1 MFADDGASVP
11 TLDTLRKATPG
22 LPSLPLALVTI
33 VVACYTALNELDRLI
48 GSVPAGGYSASF
60 TAANTAPSARVFALL
75 GQLNG
80 AANGF
85 VLAYV
90 LVDCALAVTYGYL
103 LHGALSEARRRGVIP
118 AGAPLGLL
126 TTPRPR
132 LAVVAAG
139 ADIVENLLLLGVVV
153 GGLPL
158 ALPAMAATA
167 VKWLCLA
174 GVGASLLYG
183 ALGTARG
190 RKVGRDLLRAVAVHR
205 FSLLAVLPV
214 TLLAL
219 VSGPGIFDQLPD
231 VQRAWLDVAGGR
243 TGPRD
248 GFVAVVALG
257 AVTVGVF
264 LLNRLETDDLYRR
277 RAMARRGEQRPVAP
291 LWQWLFGP
299 IVAGV
304 LAGLSALLGGVV
316 RWGIFGLFVGI
327 PLAVAGASWLLRRR
341 GTLTPP
347 ELVGPKAPVRLAW
360 LVGDALVLAGV
371 VAASLGL
378 LRSFVVLAAV
388 PEGGARTVAAWAA
401 VLLGPGVA
409 VATWWVGIPALT
421 SVCGHWPGV
430 RSLLRPGA
438 GWGMRDLSPA
448 ALGGTSRR
456 AVRGGA
462 WAGIATS
469 AGLLV
474 LIGAGPRQA
483 ADLFG
488 VLGVVMISLGL
499 LMLLVGTT
507 VAVHVSFAPPEL
519 FWTKA
524 LRLRDVPVVGL
535 LVVVLLAATL
545 QGGDTAVHGVRPL
558 AATAS
563 PGDSPQTAVEQW
575 LARVDVGDCRV
586 NVGTARSP
594 RWARPMV
601 FVAAEGGGIRAAYW
615 TAAVMSQLRGTCAV
629 DAVALASG
637 VSGGSVGL
645 AVLRATPVGEGSDAV
660 WDLGGAA
667 ALGQAV
673 DGLLVRDL
681 AYSVTGVPGLVDGAW
696 LDRAGLMET
705 AWETSL
711 PGLAAD
717 FYAPASGGL
726 RAPLVLNATD
736 ANTGCRVLATHLRL
750 DRPRLERCGESTA
763 PLANSRDLRDY
774 LADSARPLGDGDRC
788 LPGIRLSSA
797 AMASARFPYVTPSG
811 VVGPC
816 REAAAT
822 QLIDGGYAEGSGL
835 GSLIDLAP
843 RLLAV
848 APDDGIPVL
857 PIVVYLDNGRGSDLA
872 PPPPG
877 TLPELLVPPLGLRN
891 ARGSQQS
898 PTAWLQRA
906 GELSVGRDP
915 LPARVFVVAQDS
927 APGVQAPL
935 GWVLSAA
942 SRADMDRSIRVAVE
956 RAAQHGP
963 DPDDEELQEAE
974 QEQRQGYPGLAE
986 LVRLFHTGR

>member
-1 MFADDGASVP
+1 MDAHAGEGPGP
-11 TLDTLRKATPG
+11 TLRQLRDATPTLPG
-22 LPSLPLALVTI
+22 LQLSLSTV
-33 VVACYTALNELDRLI
+33 VVACLIVLGELDRLI
-48 GSVPAGGYSASF
+48 GSIPAGGYAASMG
-60 TAANTAPSARVFALL
+60 AANGWPGGRAIGLL
-75 GQLNG
+75 GATAG

-85 VLAYV
+85 VIAYV
-90 LVDCALAVTYGYL
+90 LVDCALAVTYGHL
-103 LHGALSEARRRGVIP
+103 LHGALSAMRRRGVVP

-132 LAVVAAG
+132 VAVVAAG
-139 ADIVENLLLLGVVV
+139 ADVAENLLLLGVVV

-158 ALPAMAATA
+158 AVPAMAATA
-167 VKWLCLA
+167 VKWLSLA
-174 GVGASLLYG
+174 GTAASLLYG
-183 ALGTARG
+183 AVGTPRG
-190 RKVGRDLLRAVAVHR
+190 RRAGAGLLRAVGVHR

-219 VSGPGIFDQLPD
+219 VPGAGIFDQLPD
-231 VQRAWLDVAGGR
+231 VQRAWLDTADGR
-243 TGPRD
+243 NGPRD
-248 GFVAVVALG
+248 GLVAIVALG
-257 AVTVGVF
+257 AVTLGVF
-264 LLNRLETDDLYRR
+264 LLSRLETDDLYRR
-277 RAMARRGEQRPVAP
+277 RAMARRGERRPVAP

-299 IVAGV
+299 IVVGL

-316 RWGIFGLFVGI
+316 RWGVVGLFVGV
-327 PLAVAGASWLLRRR
+327 PLVVAGASWWLRRR
-341 GTLTPP
+341 GTSTPP
-347 ELVGPKAPVRLAW
+347 ELAEPKAPVRLAW
-360 LVGDALVLAGV
+360 LVGDVLVLAGV

-388 PEGGARTVAAWAA
+388 PEGGARTAAAWAA
-401 VLLGPGVA
+401 VLLGPGAA

-421 SVCGHWPGV
+421 AVCGHWPSL

-438 GWGMRDLSPA
+438 GWGMRDLGPTTP
-448 ALGGTSRR
+448 GDTSRR

-462 WAGIATS
+462 WAGIAAA
-469 AGLLV
+469 AGLLI

-519 FWTKA
+519 FWTKG

-535 LVVVLLAATL
+535 LVAVLLAATL
-545 QGGDTAVHGVRPL
+545 QGGDTAVHGVRSL

-563 PGDSPQTAVEQW
+563 PGDSPQAAVAQW
-575 LARVDVGDCRV
+575 LARVDDGHCRV
-586 NVGTARSP
+586 NAGTARSP
-594 RWARPMV
+594 RWVRPMV

-615 TAAVMSQLRGTCAV
+615 TAAVMSRLGGTCAV

-645 AVLRATPVGEGSDAV
+645 AVLRATPPGEGSDAV
-660 WDLGGAA
+660 WRLGDAA

-681 AYSVTGVPGLVDGAW
+681 AYAVTGVPGLVDGVW

-705 AWETSL
+705 AWEARV

-717 FYAPASGGL
+717 FSASATGAL
-726 RAPLVLNATD
+726 QAPLVLNSTD

-750 DRPRLERCGESTA
+750 DRPRLERCGENTA

-774 LADSARPLGDGDRC
+774 LAPVGEASEGDRC
-788 LPGIRLSSA
+788 LGGVRLSTA
-797 AMASARFPYVTPSG
+797 AMLSARFPYVTPSG

-816 REAAAT
+816 GEAAAT

-848 APDDGIPVL
+848 APDDDVPVL

-872 PPPPG
+872 PSPPG
-877 TLPELLVPPLGLRN
+877 TLPELLVPPVGLRN
-891 ARGSQQS
+891 GRGSQQS

-906 GELSVGRDP
+906 KELSVGRDP
-915 LPARVFVVAQDS
+915 LPTRVFVVAQDS
-927 APGVQAPL
+927 VPGVQAPL

-942 SRADMDRSIRVAVE
+942 SRADMDRSIGIAAE

-963 DPDDEELQEAE
+963 DLDDAEQQEAE

-986 LVRLFHTGR
+986 LLRLFQHGG

>member
-1 MFADDGASVP
+1 
-11 TLDTLRKATPG
+11 
-22 LPSLPLALVTI
+22 
-33 VVACYTALNELDRLI
+33 
-48 GSVPAGGYSASF
+48 
-60 TAANTAPSARVFALL
+60 
-75 GQLNG
+75 
-80 AANGF
+80 
-85 VLAYV
+85 
-90 LVDCALAVTYGYL
+90 
-103 LHGALSEARRRGVIP
+103 
-118 AGAPLGLL
+118 
-126 TTPRPR
+126 
-132 LAVVAAG
+132 
-139 ADIVENLLLLGVVV
+139 
-153 GGLPL
+153 
-158 ALPAMAATA
+158 
-167 VKWLCLA
+167 
-174 GVGASLLYG
+174 
-183 ALGTARG
+183 
-190 RKVGRDLLRAVAVHR
+190 
-205 FSLLAVLPV
+205 
-214 TLLAL
+214 
-219 VSGPGIFDQLPD
+219 
-231 VQRAWLDVAGGR
+231 
-243 TGPRD
+243 
-248 GFVAVVALG
+248 
-257 AVTVGVF
+257 
-264 LLNRLETDDLYRR
+264 
-277 RAMARRGEQRPVAP
+277 
-291 LWQWLFGP
+291 
-299 IVAGV
+299 
-304 LAGLSALLGGVV
+304 
-316 RWGIFGLFVGI
+316 
-327 PLAVAGASWLLRRR
+327 
-341 GTLTPP
+341 
-347 ELVGPKAPVRLAW
+347 
-360 LVGDALVLAGV
+360 
-371 VAASLGL
+371 
-378 LRSFVVLAAV
+378 
-388 PEGGARTVAAWAA
+388 
-401 VLLGPGVA
+401 
-409 VATWWVGIPALT
+409 
-421 SVCGHWPGV
+421 
-430 RSLLRPGA
+430 
-438 GWGMRDLSPA
+438 
-448 ALGGTSRR
+448 
-456 AVRGGA
+456 
-462 WAGIATS
+462 
-469 AGLLV
+469 
-474 LIGAGPRQA
+474 
-483 ADLFG
+483 
-488 VLGVVMISLGL
+488 
-499 LMLLVGTT
+499 
-507 VAVHVSFAPPEL
+507 
-519 FWTKA
+519 
-524 LRLRDVPVVGL
+524 
-535 LVVVLLAATL
+535 
-545 QGGDTAVHGVRPL
+545 
-558 AATAS
+558 
-563 PGDSPQTAVEQW
+563 
-575 LARVDVGDCRV
+575 
-586 NVGTARSP
+586 
-594 RWARPMV
+594 MV